1 MKNKDLNEIENNKT
15 ISFQHDFALDD
26 LPYPDWESVSK
37 NTNVS
42 SLFRG
47 GKSLPILA
55 TRGCPYSCFKYCVY
69 PLQQG
74 RKPRTRDAVK
84 IVDEL
89 EYWYKKL
96 NVKMFLFRDPVF
108 SINKKHTIE
117 FCEELIKRKLKIR
130 YIIETHL
137 RILDTELIKILKHSG
152 LKAVKVGVESGDE
165 EVLKDANRFT
175 IKQDEQLSKIRELEK
190 NNILVSAMF
199 IIGFPSDNES
209 SIMKT
214 IRYAQKLNT
223 TFSQFSVWTPYPGT
237 PVFKEYENEIIAKKF
252 EEFTQYNLV
261 FKHKIIS
268 PERIRKLL
276 GKTYTMYYG
285 RLSWALKFI
294 KNSIFA

>member
-1 MKNKDLNEIENNKT
+1 V
-15 ISFQHDFALDD
+15 LDD

-37 NTNVS
+37 NTNAS
-42 SLFRG
+42 SLFGG

-74 RKPRTRDAVK
+74 RKPRSRDVVK

-96 NVKMFLFRDPVF
+96 NVKMFVFRDPVF

-117 FCEELIKRKLKIR
+117 FCEELIKRKLKIK

-137 RILDTELIKILKHSG
+137 RILDDELIKILKQSG

-165 EVLKDANRFT
+165 EVLKNANRFT
-175 IKQDEQLSKIRELEK
+175 IKKDEQLSKIRKLEK

-199 IIGFPSDNES
+199 IIGFPTDDKN

-214 IRYAQKLNT
+214 INYAKKLNT
-223 TFSQFSVWTPYPGT
+223 TFAQFSVWTPYPGT
-237 PVFKEYENEIIAKKF
+237 PVFKEYEDRIIAKNY
-252 EEFTQYNLV
+252 EEFDQYNLV
-261 FKHKIIS
+261 FRHNALSAK
-268 PERIRKLL
+268 EIRELL
-276 GKTYTMYYG
+276 GKTYTLYYG
-285 RLSWALKFI
+285 RLSWFFKFL
-294 KNSIFA
+294 KNSILA